1 MHRFVR
7 VKFYNSSKLYDYL
20 CDSEDV
26 KKGDKVYVA
35 TRDGRKIVTVCGIF
49 YSRLD
54 DMPLPAYR
62 YKKIEEKYVP
72 PAAPKPTTIDI
83 EKAFPKVLDDDA
95 RLGFEVIDSAR
106 GIKRSKLNRNLLM
119 YTNHVDEKKH
129 KFLLLRWRRG
139 MVIAYDWFITDMR
152 CVKKGDFVYINEH
165 LRNSYPT
172 YGRVEKIFEG
182 TYADLHSL
190 RAWFVYVDKVIS
202 SSEIPKAKEYLGI
215 WVAKDYY
222 AFAKECA
229 LILLLCLYVY
239 YMLFTESGQELLQLS
254 REFNRDFP
262 RKP

>member
-1 MHRFVR
+1 MHKFAR
-7 VKFYNSSKLYDYL
+7 VQFYNSNKLYDYL
-20 CDSEDV
+20 CDNENV

-35 TRDGRKIVTVCGIF
+35 TRDGRKVVTVCGFF
-49 YSRLD
+49 YSRLE

-72 PAAPKPTTIDI
+72 PAVPKKTIDI
-83 EKAFPKVLDDDA
+83 ERAFPKALDDDSV
-95 RLGFEVIDSAR
+95 LGYETIDSAQ
-106 GIKRSKLNRNLLM
+106 GIKRSKLNRNLLT
-119 YTNHVDEKKH
+119 YANHADGKKH

-165 LRNSYPT
+165 IRNRYPT

-182 TYADLHSL
+182 TYDELKSP

-202 SSEIPKAKEYLGI
+202 SSEIIKAKKHLEI
-215 WVAKDYY
+215 WMAKDYY

-229 LILLLCLYVY
+229 IVLLLCLYAY

-254 REFNRDFP
+254 REINSYFP